1 MMRTRNSDRRQFAI
15 AVIAFLGFLAL
26 SSNLLASPNGEP
38 EIPTLRSGPEPS
50 SVEQEIKLANEYLAG
65 RGVKRDFKQSAY
77 WFEMAAKRGDP
88 QAQAQIGYF
97 YEAGIGV
104 QKDPERAAHW
114 YQLAASGGL
123 ASANVNLGV
132 LYFWGIGVK
141 KNEQLAIQLFREA
154 ANHRS
159 GLAACYLGD
168 VYYLGSGVTRNAAE
182 GERWYAKGAEMHNP
196 QAEYNLG
203 LLFFDRSDH
212 VQDLRKAA
220 TLLRESSAAGYV
232 PAMYSLGLLLA
243 RNPGLLKSSDEA
255 ITLLNDSA
263 TAGTWKSSVVLGV
276 LARDGRVGAQ
286 DSGAAYYHF
295 RVAMLQ
301 GGENA
306 RKRLENDIRELSSKL
321 GPVETTAL
329 NAQAENWY
337 QLHHIVLEFVP
348 RTGKN
353 RNGFPDYALANP
365 DYGTHEADVPSQ
377 PN

>member
-1 MMRTRNSDRRQFAI
+1 MMRTRISDRRQFAI
-15 AVIAFLGFLAL
+15 STFVFLGFFAFT
-26 SSNLLASPNGEP
+26 SNLLASSSGEP
-38 EIPTLRSGPEPS
+38 EISTMRSGPEPRS
-50 SVEQEIKLANEYLAG
+50 IEQEIKLANDYFAG
-65 RGVKRDFKQSAY
+65 RGVERDFKQSAY

-88 QAQAQIGYF
+88 QAQVQIGYF

-104 QKDPERAAHW
+104 AKDPERAAHW
-114 YQLAASGGL
+114 YQLAASDGL

-159 GLAACYLGD
+159 GLADCYLGD
-168 VYYLGSGVTRNAAE
+168 LYYLGAGVPRNE
-182 GERWYAKGAEMHNP
+182 SVGERWYRKGAEMHNP

-203 LLFFDRSDH
+203 LLFFDRPDH
-212 VQDLRKAA
+212 VRDLRKAV

-243 RNPGLLKSSDEA
+243 RNPGLSKSSDEA
-255 ITLLNDSA
+255 NTLLNDSA
-263 TAGTWKSSVVLGV
+263 NAGTWKSSVILGV
-276 LARDGRVGAQ
+276 LARDGKAGPR

-295 RVAMLQ
+295 RVAILQ
-301 GGENA
+301 GGDDA
-306 RKRLENDIRELSSKL
+306 RKRLENDIRRLSSSL
-321 GPVETTAL
+321 GPVQTNEL
-329 NAQAENWY
+329 DAQAENWY
-337 QLHHIVLEFVP
+337 QRHHKVLEFVP

-353 RNGFPDYALANP
+353 RNGFPDYAVANP
-365 DYGTHEADVPSQ
+365 ENGTHDADIPSQ

>member
-1 MMRTRNSDRRQFAI
+1 MMRTRISDRRQFAFS
-15 AVIAFLGFLAL
+15 AAFLGFLAL
-26 SSNLLASPNGEP
+26 ASNLLAGPNGEP
-38 EIPTLRSGPEPS
+38 EIPTLRSGPELH
-50 SVEQEIKLANEYLAG
+50 SVEQEIKLANDYFAG
-65 RGVKRDFKQSAY
+65 RGVERDFKQSAY

-88 QAQAQIGYF
+88 QAQVQIGYF

-104 QKDPERAAHW
+104 PKDPARAAHW

-159 GLAACYLGD
+159 GLADCYLGD
-168 VYYLGSGVTRNAAE
+168 AYYLGTGVPRDAAE
-182 GERWYAKGAEMHNP
+182 GEHWYAKGAEMHNP

-203 LLFFDRSDH
+203 LLFFDRPDH
-212 VQDLRKAA
+212 VQDLHKAA
-220 TLLRESSAAGYV
+220 RLFRGSSAAGYV

-243 RNPGLLKSSDEA
+243 RKPGLSKSSNEA
-255 ITLLNDSA
+255 ITLLNESEN
-263 TAGTWKSSVVLGV
+263 AGNWKSSAVLGV
-276 LARDGRVGAQ
+276 LARDGQAGPQ

-301 GGENA
+301 GGDDA
-306 RKRLENDIRELSSKL
+306 RKRLENDIRKLSSSL
-321 GPVETTAL
+321 GLAQRTVL
-329 NAQAENWY
+329 DSQAENWY

-365 DYGTHEADVPSQ
+365 ENGSHDADLPSQ